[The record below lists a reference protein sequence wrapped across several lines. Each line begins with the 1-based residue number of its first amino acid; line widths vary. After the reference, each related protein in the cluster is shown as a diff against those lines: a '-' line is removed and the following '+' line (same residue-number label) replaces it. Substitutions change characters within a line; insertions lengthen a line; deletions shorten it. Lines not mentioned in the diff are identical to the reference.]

1 MNGQFEE
8 FGNCGFNMSKNLND
22 QWTKKADNRQD
33 TCKNVGSFSS
43 HPATLIE
50 SKQCSIHPNKIHS
63 YVKKMQ
69 VIILNSAFLLD
80 MTK

>member
-8 FGNCGFNMSKNLND
+8 FGNCGFNILKNLND

-50 SKQCSIHPNKIHS
+50 SK
-63 YVKKMQ
+63 
-69 VIILNSAFLLD
+69 
-80 MTK
+80 

>member
-8 FGNCGFNMSKNLND
+8 FCNWGFNMLKTLND
-22 QWTKKADNRQD
+22 QRTKKAENRQD

-50 SKQCSIHPNKIHS
+50 SK
-63 YVKKMQ
+63 
-69 VIILNSAFLLD
+69 
-80 MTK
+80 